1 MLHPTS
7 YDRYEKLK
15 MVYGRLQCQNFN
27 RHDLDDYIQIVNA
40 LPSCIEQDPVASP
53 AQKLEAKRLYPDMD
67 WQICRQIA
75 NQQKHFKRET
85 RSGAEPQLVKSVAI
99 KSGAPGMFHAASGT
113 IWARGESIVIDLPD
127 GRKRDAFSTVYR
139 MFRFF
144 EYIFEILPRSV
155 AASATP

>member
-15 MVYGRLQCQNFN
+15 LVYRRLQYQNFN

-40 LPSCIEQDPVASP
+40 LPSCIEQDPQTSA

-75 NQQKHFKRET
+75 NQQKHFKPET
-85 RSGAEPQLVKSVAI
+85 RSGAQAPLVKAVEI
-99 KSGAPGMFHAASGT
+99 KPDAPGMFHSASGT
-113 IWARGESIVIDLPD
+113 IWARGESIVLELPD
-127 GRKRDAFSTVYR
+127 GQKRDAFSTVYR

-144 EYIFEILPRSV
+144 EYIFEILPR
-155 AASATP
+155 